1 MSNVE
6 LNLAGVPKMD
16 RLLTTS
22 DAEQALGVH
31 AGFLNKDRIGKAR
44 IPFVKIGRSVRYRRS
59 DVETFIASNLRK
71 STSDIGGAQ

>member
-1 MSNVE
+1 MSIVE
-6 LNLAGVPKMD
+6 LNLAGIPKMD

-59 DVETFIASNLRK
+59 DVEAFIASSIRK
-71 STSDIGGAQ
+71 STSDNGATQ